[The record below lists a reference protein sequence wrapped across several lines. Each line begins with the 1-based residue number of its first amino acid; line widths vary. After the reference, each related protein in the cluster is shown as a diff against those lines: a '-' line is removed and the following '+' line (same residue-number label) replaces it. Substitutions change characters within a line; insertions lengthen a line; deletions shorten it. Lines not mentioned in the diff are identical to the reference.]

1 MERRSFLLAACTI
14 AGIAV
19 ATAGGGATGDRT
31 AVPRT
36 VFRLEGRLELV
47 HRGRP
52 ARGRD
57 FDLRHAVVWY
67 ESEAREAPPRPVNAS
82 MTTVHKQFA
91 PQFLVVPVGSSVIF
105 PNGDPILHNVFSV
118 SGRNAFD
125 LGLVG
130 AGKGKMATFR
140 EPGLVRVF
148 CNVHHGMFAHIVVV
162 GSSHFA
168 IPDGTGRFVLEGLP
182 AGRGKLRFWHER
194 GDEGEAAISIPPPE
208 AVVLRV
214 EVTKPRVPEHKNKFG
229 RSYGGG
235 VDYE

>member
-1 MERRSFLLAACTI
+1 MGRRSLLLAACTI

-19 ATAGGGATGDRT
+19 ATAGGGAAGDRT
-31 AVPRT
+31 AAARSGH
-36 VFRLEGRLELV
+36 RLEGRLELL
-47 HRGRP
+47 HHGRP

-57 FDLRHAVVWY
+57 LDLRHAAVWY
-67 ESEAREAPPRPVNAS
+67 EPEAREAPPRPVSAA
-82 MTTVHKQFA
+82 MTTVHKQFD
-91 PQFLVVPVGSSVIF
+91 PQFLVVPVGSTVTF

-130 AGKGKMATFR
+130 AGKGKSATFG
-140 EPGLVRVF
+140 EAGLVRVF

-162 GSSHFA
+162 GSSHYA
-168 IPDGTGRFVLEGLP
+168 VPDAAGRFVLEGLP
-182 AGRGKLRFWHER
+182 AGPGRLRFWHER
-194 GDEGEAAISIPPPE
+194 GDEGEEAISIPPP
-208 AVVLRV
+208 AQVVLRV